1 MFLNVTTHHTP
12 AYDFAPNPDKQW
24 ILRHTEK
31 MLPIHRSFTDMLM
44 TKRIQTLQSVDS
56 AVEKIVE
63 KLKSTGKN
71 VTNYGFYILT
81 EFFNTTRTV
90 KKYVHLLHF

>member
-44 TKRIQTLQSVDS
+44 TKRLQTLQSVDS

-63 KLKSTGKN
+63 KLRSTGKKHYYYPPSDY
-71 VTNYGFYILT
+71 VNYS
-81 EFFNTTRTV
+81 RSA
-90 KKYVHLLHF
+90 KKYVHILHI